1 MEISVIF
8 NLVCSRSLQVYI
20 VHLDLTPP
28 QMFQTPSMIVM
39 SIAAT
44 RMYRSLSDIASGTEI
59 LDTYDILSFLC
70 HLS

>member
-1 MEISVIF
+1 
-8 NLVCSRSLQVYI
+8 
-20 VHLDLTPP
+20 
-28 QMFQTPSMIVM
+28 MIVM

-59 LDTYDILSFLC
+59 LDTYDILLSFLR